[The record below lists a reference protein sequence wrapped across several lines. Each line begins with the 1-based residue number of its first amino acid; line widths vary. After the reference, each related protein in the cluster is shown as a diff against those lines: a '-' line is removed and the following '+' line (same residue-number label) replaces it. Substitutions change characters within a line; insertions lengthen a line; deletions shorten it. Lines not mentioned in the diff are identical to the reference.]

1 MHYKKPN
8 LLCYRIAQI
17 AAWLVATFVFRRK
30 ILRNE
35 IKGKKGPFVV
45 IANHQAALDFVN
57 LIGATRRPMSFVI
70 SNAFF
75 NTLPIRG
82 FLTRMGVIPKQ
93 QFQTTVRD
101 MKRMKAVIDHGEP
114 IVIYPAGLMC
124 EDGLSTPIPAA
135 TYKFLK
141 WLDADVSVA
150 KTSGTYFA
158 MPKWSSGFRPG
169 RTHLDIYKLFSRE
182 ELKNLDLGQVKS
194 RADEAL
200 LFDAYRE
207 QEAFRVKYS
216 NGSDI
221 RGLEH
226 VLYQCPHCLAEF
238 SVEAVEKDR
247 LRCSACGYEQG
258 SDAYGFLHKTSSH
271 GEELRYVS
279 DWSLGIYG
287 RLKEKLVSGEVADL
301 STPMTIRMIDYDRK
315 KFMDVGHGT
324 LSLNARQ
331 FTIDGVIREQPVNLA
346 VSIAGVPTLPF
357 KPGKYLEVQDG
368 NDIYRCVPEDGRLVM
383 KFINMVKIF
392 HELSQNKERN
402 TAKNPAVL

>member
-1 MHYKKPN
+1 MHYKKPD

-17 AAWLVATFVFRRK
+17 AAWLVATFIFRRK

-45 IANHQAALDFVN
+45 IANHQAALDFAN
-57 LIGATRRPMSFVI
+57 LICANRRPMSFVI
-70 SNAFF
+70 SNSFF

-82 FLTRMGVIPKQ
+82 FLTKMGVIPKQ

-101 MKRMKAVIDHGEP
+101 MKRMKAVIDQGEP

-124 EDGLSTPIPAA
+124 EDGLSTPIPSA

-141 WLDADVSVA
+141 WLDADVYVA

-158 MPKWSSGFRPG
+158 MPKWTSGFRPG

-182 ELKNLDLGQVKS
+182 ELKNLDMVQVKD
-194 RADEAL
+194 RAEEAL

-207 QEAFRVKYS
+207 QEIFKVKYS
-216 NGSDI
+216 NGSDV

-238 SVEAVEKDR
+238 SMEAAEKDR
-247 LRCSACGYEQG
+247 LRCSACGYEHR
-258 SDAYGFLHKTSSH
+258 SDEYGFLYKVSSH
-271 GEELRYVS
+271 GQEVRYVS

-287 RLKEKLVSGEVADL
+287 RLKEKLLSGEIADL
-301 STPMTIRMIDYDRK
+301 STPVTIRMIDYDKK
-315 KFMDVGHGT
+315 KFLDVGHGT

-331 FTIDGVIREQPVNLA
+331 FTIDGVIREQPVSLA

-368 NDIYRCVPEDGRLVM
+368 SDIYRCVLEDGRLVM

-402 TAKNPAVL
+402 TANNPAVL

>member
-82 FLTRMGVIPKQ
+82 FLTKMGVIPKQ

-141 WLDADVSVA
+141 WLDADVYVA

-158 MPKWSSGFRPG
+158 MPKWTSGFRPG

-216 NGSDI
+216 NGSNI

-287 RLKEKLVSGEVADL
+287 RLKEKLLSGEVADL
-301 STPMTIRMIDYDRK
+301 STPVTIRMIDYDRK
-315 KFMDVGHGT
+315 KFLDVGHGT

-331 FTIDGVIREQPVNLA
+331 FTIDGVIREQPVSLA

-402 TAKNPAVL
+402 AAKNPAVM

>member
-82 FLTRMGVIPKQ
+82 FLTKMGVIPKQ

-141 WLDADVSVA
+141 WLDADVYVA

-158 MPKWSSGFRPG
+158 MPKWTSGFRPG

-182 ELKNLDLGQVKS
+182 ELKNLDMAQVKS
-194 RADEAL
+194 RTDEAL

-216 NGSDI
+216 NGSNI

-301 STPMTIRMIDYDRK
+301 STPVTIRMIDYDRK
-315 KFMDVGHGT
+315 KFLDVGHGT

-331 FTIDGVIREQPVNLA
+331 FTIDGVIREQPVSLA

>member
-70 SNAFF
+70 SNSFF

-93 QFQTTVRD
+93 QFQTAVRD

-141 WLDADVSVA
+141 WLDADVYVA

-194 RADEAL
+194 RTDEAL

-216 NGSDI
+216 NGSNI

-331 FTIDGVIREQPVNLA
+331 FTIDGVIREQPVSLA

>member
-141 WLDADVSVA
+141 WLDADVYVA

-216 NGSDI
+216 NGSNI

-331 FTIDGVIREQPVNLA
+331 FTIDGVIREQPVSLA

-392 HELSQNKERN
+392 HELNQNKERN